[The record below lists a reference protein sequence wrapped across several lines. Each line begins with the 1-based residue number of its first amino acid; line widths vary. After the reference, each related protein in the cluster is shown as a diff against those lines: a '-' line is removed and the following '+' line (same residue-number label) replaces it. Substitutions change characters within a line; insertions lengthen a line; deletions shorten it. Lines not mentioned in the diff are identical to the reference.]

1 MPRSRILV
9 GCTVLVVLALL
20 GFAVEALWIA
30 PPPPAAS
37 PTGEPAA
44 AAQLVGTRSDQE
56 EPPDATRTPLS
67 AEEQALAQSRART
80 FENFGVRRIGA
91 TRGGLRVTVVQGG
104 VPLVGAFVQLVP
116 IQRTFGDEK
125 AWLEVVRDGRPVAA
139 RARTDAEGQ
148 VQFDGEHPH
157 GVLVWAMHGDTMVW
171 RTTGPV
177 VWKRVECQIELG
189 RAIVRGTVHD
199 AEGRPRKGAVLTA
212 AAPEVVR
219 GVRRLVPE
227 QFVAVSDAQGQFAI
241 EGLPAAMMTITRL
254 GDGAVPNVPD
264 EQRLVDT
271 ARHPEARVRFGGE
284 PGSRWWRGRV
294 VDSHGRAQRGG
305 TPLSFEEVD
314 GAERRRCQ
322 AAFDGSFAVRLP
334 SGRWRGFV
342 AHDPLVHPQPAVVR
356 ITDADVECDLRDD
369 RGRVLCRLAPATA
382 TVSLDSVDRQVR
394 LDRDGSFHGHPMVVE
409 HGNATW
415 LLWRGLPSGVYQLL
429 TIGVL
434 QCVGAPAGGHQFDLT
449 GEPGTAEMDVVVR

>member
-20 GFAVEALWIA
+20 GFAVEALWVT
-30 PPPPAAS
+30 PPPPSAG

-44 AAQLVGTRSDQE
+44 AAQLAGTR
-56 EPPDATRTPLS
+56 PDATEPPEAPRTPLS

-125 AWLEVVRDGRPVAA
+125 AWIEVVRDGRPVAA
-139 RARTDAEGQ
+139 RARTDTEGQ

-157 GVLVWAMHGDTMVW
+157 GALVWAMHGDTMAW

-212 AAPEVVR
+212 AAPEVVKGTR
-219 GVRRLVPE
+219 AQVPE
-227 QFVAVSDAQGQFAI
+227 QFVAVSDAQGRFTI
-241 EGLPAAMMTITRL
+241 EGLPAAAVTITCL
-254 GDGAVPNVPD
+254 GGEGMLD

-271 ARHPEARVRFGGE
+271 ARHPEARVRFGAE

-294 VDSHGRAQRGG
+294 VDALGRAQRGG
-305 TPLSFEEVD
+305 TPLCFEEVD

-322 AAFDGSFAVRLP
+322 AAFDGSFAVRLSP
-334 SGRWRGFV
+334 GRWRGFV
-342 AHDPLVHPQPAVVR
+342 AHDLLVHPQPAVLQL
-356 ITDADVECDLRDD
+356 TDADVELDLRDD

-382 TVSLDSVDRQVR
+382 TVSLHAVDRQVR
-394 LDRDGSFHGHPMVVE
+394 LDRDGSYYAHPIVLQHGE
-409 HGNATW
+409 ATW
-415 LLWRGLPSGVYQLL
+415 LLWRGLPPGVYHLL
-429 TIGVL
+429 ASGTL
-434 QCVGAPAGGHQFDLT
+434 KCVGEPAGGHQFDLT

>member
-1 MPRSRILV
+1 M

-20 GFAVEALWIA
+20 GFAVQALWIA
-30 PPPPAAS
+30 PPPPS
-37 PTGEPAA
+37 SGPTGEPAA
-44 AAQLVGTRSDQE
+44 AAQLVGMR
-56 EPPDATRTPLS
+56 PDATEPPEAPRTPLS

-189 RAIVRGTVHD
+189 RTIVRGTVHD

-212 AAPEVVR
+212 AAPELIK

-227 QFVAVSDAQGQFAI
+227 QFVAVSDAQGRFAI
-241 EGLPAAMMTITRL
+241 EGLPAAMMTITCL
-254 GDGAVPNVPD
+254 GDDAVPAAPD

-271 ARHPEARVRFGGE
+271 VLHPDARVRFGGE
-284 PGSRWWRGRV
+284 PGSCWWRGRV
-294 VDSHGRAQRGG
+294 VDARGRPQRGS
-305 TPLSFEEVD
+305 TPLCFEEVD
-314 GAERRRCQ
+314 GAERRSCQ
-322 AAFDGSFAVRLP
+322 AGFDGSFAVRLP
-334 SGRWRGFV
+334 SGRWRGYV
-342 AHDPLVHPQPAVVR
+342 AHDSLVHPQPVVLR
-356 ITDADVECDLRDD
+356 ITDADVDCDLRDE

-382 TVSLDSVDRQVR
+382 TVSLDAVDRQVR
-394 LDRDGSFHGHPMVVE
+394 LDRDGSYYAHPIVLQQ
-409 HGNATW
+409 GDATW
-415 LLWRGLPSGVYQLL
+415 LLWRGLPPGVYHL
-429 TIGVL
+429 IAMGKL
-434 QCVGAPAGGHQFDLT
+434 QCVGAPASGHQFDLT

>member
-1 MPRSRILV
+1 M

-20 GFAVEALWIA
+20 GFAVQALWIT
-30 PPPPAAS
+30 PPPPSAS

-44 AAQLVGTRSDQE
+44 AAQLVGTRSDE
-56 EPPDATRTPLS
+56 VAPLDATRTPLS
-67 AEEQALAQSRART
+67 AEEEALAQSRART
-80 FENFGVRRIGA
+80 FENFGVRRIAA

-212 AAPEVVR
+212 AAPELIK

-227 QFVAVSDAQGQFAI
+227 QFVAVSDAQGSFSI
-241 EGLPAAMMTITRL
+241 EGLPATMVTITCL
-254 GDGAVPNVPD
+254 GDPGVPD
-264 EQRLVDT
+264 EQRLVDS
-271 ARHPEARVRFGGE
+271 AQNPEARVRFGGE

-305 TPLSFEEVD
+305 TPLCFEEVD

-322 AAFDGSFAVRLP
+322 AGFDGSFAVRLP
-334 SGRWRGFV
+334 AGRWRGFV
-342 AHDPLVHPQPAVVR
+342 AHDSLVHPQPAVQR
-356 ITDADVECDLRDD
+356 IGDADVEYDLRDE

-394 LDRDGSFHGHPMVVE
+394 LDRDGSHYAHPIVVE
-409 HGNATW
+409 HGDATW
-415 LLWRGLPSGVYQLL
+415 LLWRALPPGVYQLRA
-429 TIGVL
+429 IGAL
-434 QCVGAPAGGHQFDLT
+434 QCVGAPAGGHQFDLS
-449 GEPGTAEMDVVVR
+449 GDAGTAGLDLVVR